1 MALGINDLDVY
12 DDDVIENNNIDLDGQ
27 QEEDYEQV
35 TEEVTQQEEEKD
47 IVKELLKLQG
57 IEDPSS
63 INFENEDGS
72 IEKLNWSDLTL
83 EEQLNILNTKDS
95 KPVENIN
102 PEFGDDFLSLAQ
114 ELQDRA
120 KLLEGMETQNI
131 NQENPFDQNNQVLAE
146 SIRMVA
152 RLLDRLIDLSY
163 GKRSEDGLRFI
174 KSKEVLDEFKSSI
187 AYEAFIEQMLSNQEE
202 MVEFINKLV
211 AN

>member
-1 MALGINDLDVY
+1 MLKKTVKCVDYNGTERTETLYFHVSKTSILTASNDVY
-12 DDDVIENNNIDLDGQ
+12 
-27 QEEDYEQV
+27 
-35 TEEVTQQEEEKD
+35 
-47 IVKELLKLQG
+47 
-57 IEDPSS
+57 
-63 INFENEDGS
+63 NE
-72 IEKLNWSDLTL
+72 IMK
-83 EEQLNILNTKDS
+83 I
-95 KPVENIN
+95 
-102 PEFGDDFLSLAQ
+102 AQ

-120 KLLEGMETQNI
+120 KLLEGMESQNI

-211 AN
+211 EN

>member
-1 MALGINDLDVY
+1 
-12 DDDVIENNNIDLDGQ
+12 
-27 QEEDYEQV
+27 
-35 TEEVTQQEEEKD
+35 
-47 IVKELLKLQG
+47 
-57 IEDPSS
+57 
-63 INFENEDGS
+63 
-72 IEKLNWSDLTL
+72 
-83 EEQLNILNTKDS
+83 
-95 KPVENIN
+95 
-102 PEFGDDFLSLAQ
+102 
-114 ELQDRA
+114 
-120 KLLEGMETQNI
+120 MESQNI

-211 AN
+211 EN